1 MNIHSSSSPETVVSG
16 TGRFR
21 VAACRVAACRVWRS
35 ALAPLGLA
43 AAAIVLTGCQSSVSS
58 DVPGPSAARSAAA
71 GAVVL
76 GEGDVIRL
84 VFAGAPE
91 LNSQQK
97 IRSDGKISLSMV
109 GETKA
114 AGMTVPQLQDALTAL
129 YKPQLQN
136 PAVLVTLDTSAN
148 AIIISGEVNA
158 PGRRVFDKPT
168 TLLEAIMEAGGFS
181 GFANKKKVTLIR
193 VEGGQYRTEV
203 VDMSGALK
211 GEQTD
216 VVYVRGGDI
225 INVPE

>member
-1 MNIHSSSSPETVVSG
+1 MKIRLLPSSASLGSG
-16 TGRFR
+16 SLSFAGALRWLSR
-21 VAACRVAACRVWRS
+21 AALVPCGLF
-35 ALAPLGLA
+35 ALGGA
-43 AAAIVLTGCQSSVSS
+43 VLVLSGCQSSVSS

-71 GAVVL
+71 DAVVL
-76 GEGDVIRL
+76 GEGDVIRIS
-84 VFAGAPE
+84 FAGAPE
-91 LNSQQK
+91 LSNQQK
-97 IRSDGKISLSMV
+97 IRSDGKISLALV

-114 AGMTVPQLQDALTAL
+114 AGLTVPQLQESLSTL

-136 PAVLVTLDTSAN
+136 PTVLVTLDNSAN
-148 AIIISGEVNA
+148 AVIISGEVNS

-203 VDMSGALK
+203 VDMSGALR
-211 GEQTD
+211 GEETE

>member
-1 MNIHSSSSPETVVSG
+1 M
-16 TGRFR
+16 
-21 VAACRVAACRVWRS
+21 AAARRGWRAASVPLS
-35 ALAPLGLA
+35 LAVLA
-43 AAAIVLTGCQSSVSS
+43 AAGIVLTACESTLSSKVQ
-58 DVPGPSAARSAAA
+58 GPSAGRSAAA

-76 GEGDVIRL
+76 GEGDSIRL

-91 LNSQQK
+91 LNNSQK
-97 IRSDGKISLSMV
+97 IRSDGKISLATV
-109 GETKA
+109 GETRA
-114 AGMTVPQLQDALTAL
+114 AGLTVPQLQESLTAL

-136 PAVLVTLDTSAN
+136 PSVLVTLDASAN
-148 AIIISGEVNA
+148 AVIISGEVNS

-211 GEQTD
+211 GEETA

>member
-1 MNIHSSSSPETVVSG
+1 MNTQHIHSPEIVVSG
-16 TGRFR
+16 PGRLMLLAR
-21 VAACRVAACRVWRS
+21 RTWRAAV
-35 ALAPLGLA
+35 APLGLA
-43 AAAIVLTGCQSSVSS
+43 AVAGLGLVLTGCQSSVSS
-58 DVPGPSAARSAAA
+58 DVPGPSASRSAAS
-71 GAVVL
+71 GAVIL
-76 GEGDVIRL
+76 GEGDVIRM

-97 IRSDGKISLSMV
+97 IRSDGKISLAMV
-109 GETKA
+109 GETRA
-114 AGMTVPQLQDALTAL
+114 AGLTVPQLQDALVAL

-148 AIIISGEVNA
+148 AVIISGEVNS

-211 GEQTD
+211 GEETE

>member
-1 MNIHSSSSPETVVSG
+1 MNTQHMPSSQIFLSG
-16 TGRFR
+16 PDRLASLVR
-21 VAACRVAACRVWRS
+21 RMWRA
-35 ALAPLGLA
+35 ALAPLGLTA
-43 AAAIVLTGCQSSVSS
+43 LTSGWLVLAGCQSSVSS
-58 DVPGPSAARSAAA
+58 DVPGPSAARSAAE

-97 IRSDGKISLSMV
+97 IRSDGKISLAMV

-114 AGMTVPQLQDALTAL
+114 AGLTVPRLQESLTAL

-148 AIIISGEVNA
+148 AVIISGEVNS

-193 VEGGQYRTEV
+193 VEDGQYRTEV

-211 GEQTD
+211 GEETA